1 MQTQINILG
10 IFEKQR
16 IKLEIAVIFLKKKHF
31 FYTLRQQHFFISFCS
46 FEGVRYFWVELCIFF
61 SKLLSA
67 TNQPTVILRHWKQ
80 YRTGTFKPYS
90 TPLWTIGFSTVTCIK
105 LWQSVKGLQKNA
117 LKI

>member
-1 MQTQINILG
+1 MQTQIKILG

-16 IKLEIAVIFLKKKHF
+16 IKLEISVIFLKKKHF

-67 TNQPTVILRHWKQ
+67 TNQQLFCVTENSIEQEPSNH
-80 YRTGTFKPYS
+80 
-90 TPLWTIGFSTVTCIK
+90 TPPLYELLVSVLW
-105 LWQSVKGLQKNA
+105 LA
-117 LKI
+117 LSFGKVSKACRRMH